1 MIAAPDDLAL
11 VLDDVHAL
19 TPSAQD
25 ALAAL
30 ARDLPANVHLALAS
44 RPPPPAWLPAHAS
57 VQGLVLRSADLA
69 LTEGETSELLR
80 RRSSGAETQEAG
92 ALHEIT
98 EGWITG
104 VILGSQ
110 AGERLQRVARGLDDS
125 GLFDYLA
132 DEVLE
137 AQPASTQR
145 FLLQTSILD
154 RFTPEVAASVTGSA
168 DAAGLCRELVSGHV
182 FTERLDADG
191 DWYRYHHL
199 FRAFLRSRLDAR
211 DPSATAALHRRAA
224 EAYRTLG
231 QVPEAVNHLLEAGDH
246 EAAAELL
253 EPVAEAMLDTPE
265 METLAG
271 WLERIPVD
279 LRANRP
285 GLVLAHAGLLVERVE
300 FERAFAAAEDAARQ
314 LIDRGEHARAAVVLT
329 RLILAMISA
338 GTPHQEG
345 LDTVERFLPMLDPE
359 TPTRPALLVA
369 LASRYGHAARYEEGR
384 ELVAAALGA
393 PGATQNRELAVFA
406 ASVTAFFLD
415 HPQGRS
421 AAALDQYGDIVAE
434 TRSARWPNAEAHGIY
449 ARAFRALI
457 LNDLNRFEDALA
469 EADALEA
476 GSDRW
481 HARRARRVH
490 AWIRVAAFAGLG
502 RWAEVERLLPLAR
515 ATVEGIGRSTYRYR
529 YESVAARLAAS
540 RGDVEEAQ
548 RLIAKTREQLATMG
562 YAFQRA
568 LILADLALA
577 AWTIGQRTTAL
588 AMAREADA
596 AADAAGSP
604 LGRLRAGAA
613 LGLTLPDGS
622 ERDRRIASTLELSPD
637 EGLAS
642 LWAGGRPGRTG
653 RRSSR
658 MRFAPASARPGAA
671 REVITARADPLLPA
685 CASLLIDAPPSARA
699 ELAAAAGEATSGDPA
714 VLEGLLRDPDE
725 SVRRAARAGRRRLRA
740 ARPPLRLGALGGFSV
755 LRGDVPIPAAAF
767 GSDGARR
774 LLAALLCAG
783 GPVPRARMAEW
794 LWPDAPPERARRRLS
809 DAVRRLRRALEPEIE
824 DAPEESVVVVTDADL
839 SLRLR
844 PDDEWDVIRFLE
856 RAHEALAARARAG
869 SGRRAGG
876 GRGGLPRAALSR
888 VARRRLVRGPPASAG
903 GGARARPGG
912 ARRRARRRTERPGR
926 R

>member
-1 MIAAPDDLAL
+1 M
-11 VLDDVHAL
+11 
-19 TPSAQD
+19 
-25 ALAAL
+25 
-30 ARDLPANVHLALAS
+30 
-44 RPPPPAWLPAHAS
+44 PAHAS

-69 LTEGETSELLR
+69 LSELETSELLR
-80 RRSSGAETQEAG
+80 RRSSDAESTGAG

-110 AGERLQRVARGLDDS
+110 AGEGLRRVDRGLDDS

-154 RFTPEVAASVTGSA
+154 RFTPDVAAAVTGAA
-168 DAAGLCRELVSGHV
+168 DAAGLCRELVSRHV

-191 DWYRYHHL
+191 EWYRYHHL

-211 DPSATAALHRRAA
+211 DPSATASLHRRAA

-231 QVPEAVNHLLEAGDH
+231 QVPEAVNHLLEAGDR

-253 EPVAEAMLDTPE
+253 EPVAEGMLDTPE
-265 METLAG
+265 MVTLAG
-271 WLERIPVD
+271 WLERIPVE

-314 LIDRGEHARAAVVLT
+314 LIARGEHARAAVVLT

-345 LDTVERFLPMLDPE
+345 LDTVEPFLPLLDPE

-369 LASRYGHAARYEEGR
+369 LASRYGHAARYHEGR
-384 ELVAAALGA
+384 ELVAAALAA
-393 PGATQNRELAVFA
+393 PGAEQSRELSVFA

-434 TRSARWPNAEAHGIY
+434 TRSARWPNAAAHGIY

-457 LNDLNRFEDALA
+457 LNDLNRFEDALV
-469 EADALEA
+469 EADGLEA
-476 GSDRW
+476 GAD
-481 HARRARRVH
+481 HENARRTRRVL
-490 AWIRVAAFAGLG
+490 AWVRVAAFAGLG
-502 RWAEVERLLPLAR
+502 RWADVERLLPSAR

-529 YESVAARLAAS
+529 YESVAARMAAS
-540 RGDVEEAQ
+540 RGEAEDAR
-548 RLIAKTREQLATMG
+548 RLVAKTRAQLATMG
-562 YAFQRA
+562 YAFQRS
-568 LILADLALA
+568 LILADLALTSC
-577 AWTIGQRTTAL
+577 TIGRADEAL
-588 AMAREADA
+588 EMAREAAA

-613 LGLTLPDGS
+613 LGLALPDGH
-622 ERDRRIASTLELSPD
+622 ERDRRIASTLELSQD
-637 EGLAS
+637 EGLAA
-642 LWAGGRPGRTG
+642 LWAGDD
-653 RRSSR
+653 
-658 MRFAPASARPGAA
+658 PAALAVILARALRAGLGPPGAA
-671 REVITARADPLLPA
+671 REVITAGADRLLPA
-685 CASLLIDAPPSARA
+685 CTSLLIDAPTSARA
-699 ELAAAAGEATSGDPA
+699 ELAAAAGEATGGDPA
-714 VLEGLLRDPDE
+714 VLEGLLRDPDQ

-740 ARPPLRLGALGGFSV
+740 TRPPLRLGALGGFSV
-755 LRGDVPIPAAAF
+755 LRGDVPIPASAF

-774 LLAALLCAG
+774 LRRSAPLRRRAGAAGADG
-783 GPVPRARMAEW
+783 GVA
-794 LWPDAPPERARRRLS
+794 LARR
-809 DAVRRLRRALEPEIE
+809 A
-824 DAPEESVVVVTDADL
+824 
-839 SLRLR
+839 
-844 PDDEWDVIRFLE
+844 
-856 RAHEALAARARAG
+856 ARAG
-869 SGRRAGG
+869 SASTL
-876 GRGGLPRAALSR
+876 GRGAA
-888 VARRRLVRGPPASAG
+888 AAA
-903 GGARARPGG
+903 GARAGARGG
-912 ARRRARRRTERPGR
+912 A
-926 R
+926 